1 MASFICNVPFNREA
15 NVKLLTKRPLKL
27 EPKIF
32 IVDFTFTKMYN
43 AAQVLLHVSVLL
55 VIERKGLE
63 PYLSVAKL
71 TIKSGRIVRL

>member
-1 MASFICNVPFNREA
+1 MASFICNAPFNREA
-15 NVKLLTKRPLKL
+15 NVKLLTKRLFKL
-27 EPKIF
+27 LAKIF
-32 IVDFTFTKMYN
+32 IVDLKFTKMYN

>member
-1 MASFICNVPFNREA
+1 M
-15 NVKLLTKRPLKL
+15 LL
-27 EPKIF
+27 PKIF

-71 TIKSGRIVRL
+71 TLKSGRIVRL

>member
-15 NVKLLTKRPLKL
+15 NVKLLTKRLFKL
-27 EPKIF
+27 LPKIF
-32 IVDFTFTKMYN
+32 IVDFTFAEKYN

-55 VIERKGLE
+55 VIERKGLKS
-63 PYLSVAKL
+63 YLSVAKL

>member
-15 NVKLLTKRPLKL
+15 NVKLLTKRLFKL
-27 EPKIF
+27 LPKIF

-63 PYLSVAKL
+63 LYLSVAKL